1 MTATV
6 ISSIR
11 PWGARLLVAMLV
23 GTGAGL
29 AAVAPAHAAACERGS
44 GVTVVVNGDVRCDAN
59 GGGPAAANFR
69 DVGHSLRP
77 VSTQPGFVCQVNGS
91 PASDPCINTPPSN
104 AYWALWWSDGTSGSW
119 NYSDSGVSGLTVPA
133 GGWVAFVFQT
143 SSGRTPPSVRPVAAA
158 PAPAPAQPPS
168 GGSGSGGSGGS
179 GSGGGGG
186 SATAPSTAPG
196 ATPGATPEATPGTDP
211 SADPS
216 ADPSSAATSADERDD
231 KTRAASPSG
240 DGSGGGPWSI
250 VLAVLAIACVGAAA
264 FLVNRRRQSGA

>member
-1 MTATV
+1 MTVTV
-6 ISSIR
+6 ISSVR

-23 GTGAGL
+23 ATGAGL

-119 NYSDSGVSGLTVPA
+119 NYSDSGVSGQTVPA

-168 GGSGSGGSGGS
+168 GGSGGGS
-179 GSGGGGG
+179 GSGGSGTTSGGG
-186 SATAPSTAPG
+186 AATAPSP
-196 ATPGATPEATPGTDP
+196 TPGATTSATPGTDP

-231 KTRAASPSG
+231 KTRAASPSD

-250 VLAVLAIACVGAAA
+250 VLAVLAIAGVGAAA
-264 FLVNRRRQSGA
+264 FLVNRHRQSGA